1 MAKKVLLL
9 NFLFLFT
16 FLLASCTSTT
26 ATHGEQGPRAPTEA
40 QQKNS
45 TDKNGKSSE
54 AFAPP
59 SRLAELEDTEIDES
73 SGIVASRRNPDLFWT
88 HNDSGDGPFIYAFDR
103 RGRNRGV
110 WRVGGAEAY
119 DWEDIAAGPG
129 PQKGQS
135 YLYLGDIGDNGLRR
149 EQIIVYRVAE
159 PLIASTDAANTK
171 KSPHLTETSEAI
183 RLKYPDGKH
192 DAEALLVHPTTGD
205 LYVITKGTATNSGI
219 YKATAPLSNTN
230 ITTLTR
236 IAQVRTPSVFGGLI
250 TGADISPDGRHVA
263 LCDYINGYEIT
274 LPDASKSF
282 DEIWKQSIKTIELG
296 PRQQGES
303 ICYRLDNNAV
313 LATSEKLPTPLIE
326 VVRLKK

>member
-1 MAKKVLLL
+1 MIKKVLLL
-9 NFLFLFT
+9 NVLFLLP
-16 FLLASCTSTT
+16 LLLVSCTSST
-26 ATHGEQGPRAPTEA
+26 ATHDEQGPRASTEA

-45 TDKNGKSSE
+45 NDKKGKGSDD
-54 AFAPP
+54 FASPAH
-59 SRLAELEDTEIDES
+59 LADLEDAEIDES
-73 SGIVASRRNPDLFWT
+73 SGVVASRRNPDLFWT

-103 RGRNRGV
+103 QGKNRGV
-110 WRVGGAEAY
+110 WRVREAEAY

-149 EQIIVYRVAE
+149 EEIIVYRIAE
-159 PLIASTDAANTK
+159 PTVTTADAANTK
-171 KSPHLTETSEAI
+171 KNPHLTETAEAI

-205 LYVITKGTATNSGI
+205 LYVITKGTATNSGV

-230 ITTLTR
+230 TTTLTR
-236 IAQVRTPSVFGGLI
+236 IAQVRTPAVFGGLI
-250 TGADISPDGRHVA
+250 TGADISPDARHVA
-263 LCDYINGYEIT
+263 LCDYINGYEVT
-274 LPDASKSF
+274 LPDNSKF
-282 DEIWKQSIKTIELG
+282 DEIWKQPIKTIELG

-303 ICYRLDNNAV
+303 ICYRLDSNAV

-326 VVRLKK
+326 VVRTKK

>member
-9 NFLFLFT
+9 NLLC
-16 FLLASCTSTT
+16 LLALLLTSCALGT
-26 ATHGEQGPRAPTEA
+26 ATQSKQGPNSSSKS

-45 TDKNGKSSE
+45 TDKSGKGSSV
-54 AFAPP
+54 FAAPA
-59 SRLAELEDTEIDES
+59 RLAELEDALIDES
-73 SGIVASRRNPDLFWT
+73 SGITASRRNTDLFWT

-103 RGRNRGV
+103 RGKNRGV
-110 WRVGGAEAY
+110 WRVTGAQAY

-149 EQIIVYRVAE
+149 EEIIVYRVAE

-171 KSPHLTETSEAI
+171 KSPHATETAEAI

-192 DAEALLVHPTTGD
+192 DAEALLVHPATGD
-205 LYVITKGTATNSGI
+205 LYVITKGTATYAGV

-230 ITTLTR
+230 TKTLTR
-236 IAQVRTPSVFGGLI
+236 IAQVRTPTVFGGLI

-263 LCDYINGYEIT
+263 LCDYINGYELT
-274 LPDASKSF
+274 LPDGSKSF
-282 DEIWKQSIKTIELG
+282 DEIWKQTIQTVELG

-303 ICYRLDNNAV
+303 ICYRLDSNAV

-326 VVRLKK
+326 SVRLRK